1 MITTHL
7 PQNGK
12 HTGTKHKSHCGHTQ
26 NRATTVEIPITK
38 AQLADLMDGHTAQIR
53 LCGDCV
59 EAKIEQIEQ
68 REQDALTN
76 DAAIY
81 ALHKAFQAH
90 GNDDDVARDEKINE
104 ITTPKT

>member
-12 HTGTKHKSHCGHTQ
+12 HTGTKHKSHCGYTQ

-59 EAKIEQIEQ
+59 EAKIEQ

-76 DAAIY
+76 DSAIY

-90 GNDDDVARDEKINE
+90 GNDDAVARDEKINE
-104 ITTPKT
+104 ITTPKA